1 MNDGLLRTAWLTG
14 LGATVAGPPLLW
26 LATAP
31 PEPMWSRLAVVSGF
45 FALTVLVCAAVLPS
59 RLRSLNRAFGIESV
73 MEVHRFFGVSAAVL
87 VLVHL
92 ACVLA
97 SDPRSIKLLVFLSA
111 PPRAQAATA
120 STVALI
126 LLILVVTLKAR
137 LRLSYES
144 WRWMHVGLA
153 AAVLVFAGLHTV
165 WLNHALKVPA
175 MSAAFLVLVAIV
187 VTVASYRW
195 LWRGLLDP
203 STEFVIREV
212 RAESPTISTVVL
224 APRGAEGSWRF
235 VPGQFAWLRMAQSPT
250 AEEHPFTISSS
261 ARDEYTS
268 FTVRHAGD
276 FTRTLTALPPGT
288 PVWVDGPHGAFS
300 GDIGRCS
307 GFVLIAGGVGITPMM
322 SMLRTAADRG
332 DRRPYRLVVVASRP
346 EDLLFREELGF
357 LRTSLDLVVTEVMRR
372 PTDDWEGHYGD
383 LGFGL
388 LSLVLGSTEQPESVD
403 FFLCGPPAMIH
414 DSLEVIDALDVDPGR
429 VHTELFDFV

>member
-14 LGATVAGPPLLW
+14 LGATVAVPPLLW

-73 MEVHRFFGVSAAVL
+73 MEVHRFLGVSAAVL

-92 ACVLA
+92 ACVVA
-97 SDPRSIKLLVFLSA
+97 NDPRAVTLLNFPSA
-111 PPRAQAATA
+111 PPRAQAATM
-120 STVALI
+120 STLALVVLVVVVAL
-126 LLILVVTLKAR
+126 KKR

-153 AAVLVFAGLHTV
+153 AAVLVFGALHVV
-165 WLNHALKVPA
+165 WLQHALMVPA
-175 MSAAFLVLVAIV
+175 MSGAFLVLVAIV
-187 VTVASYRW
+187 VAVASYRW

-203 STEFVIREV
+203 STEFVIKEV
-212 RAESPTISTVVL
+212 RSESPTISTVVL
-224 APRGAEGSWRF
+224 APRVSDGAWRF
-235 VPGQFAWLRMAQSPT
+235 VPGQFAWLRMGRSPA

-261 ARDEYTS
+261 ARDEYTT

-276 FTRTLTALPPGT
+276 FTRTLTALAPGT

-300 GDIGRCS
+300 GDIGRSS
-307 GFVLIAGGVGITPMM
+307 GFVLVAGGVGITPMM

-372 PTDDWEGHYGD
+372 PSDDWEGHHGD
-383 LGFGL
+383 LGYGL
-388 LSLVLGSTEQPESVD
+388 LSLVLASTERPESVD

-414 DSLEVIDALDVDPGR
+414 DALEVIDALDVDPGR

>member
-1 MNDGLLRTAWLTG
+1 
-14 LGATVAGPPLLW
+14 
-26 LATAP
+26 
-31 PEPMWSRLAVVSGF
+31 
-45 FALTVLVCAAVLPS
+45 
-59 RLRSLNRAFGIESV
+59 
-73 MEVHRFFGVSAAVL
+73 MEVHRFLGVSAAVL

-97 SDPRSIKLLVFLSA
+97 NDPRSINLLKVLSA

-120 STVALI
+120 ALAALVLLVGVVA
-126 LLILVVTLKAR
+126 LKAR

-153 AAVLVFAGLHTV
+153 AAVLVFSGLHTV

-195 LWRGLLDP
+195 LWRGILDP

-212 RAESPTISTVVL
+212 RSESPTISTVVL
-224 APRGAEGSWRF
+224 APRGDEGSWRF

-357 LRTSLDLVVTEVMRR
+357 LRSSLDLVVTEVMRR

-383 LGFGL
+383 LGLGL

>member
-1 MNDGLLRTAWLTG
+1 
-14 LGATVAGPPLLW
+14 
-26 LATAP
+26 
-31 PEPMWSRLAVVSGF
+31 MWSRLAVVSGF
-45 FALTVLVCAAVLPS
+45 FALTVLVCAAILPS

-73 MEVHRFFGVSAAVL
+73 MEVHRFLGVSAAVL

-92 ACVLA
+92 AAVVA
-97 SDPRSIKLLVFLSA
+97 NDPRSVALLNFPSA
-111 PPRAQAATA
+111 PPRAQAATM
-120 STVALI
+120 STLAAVVLVAVVAL
-126 LLILVVTLKAR
+126 KKR

-153 AAVLVFAGLHTV
+153 AAVLVFGALHVV

-175 MSAAFLVLVAIV
+175 MSAVFLVLVAIV
-187 VTVASYRW
+187 VAVASYRW

-203 STEFVIREV
+203 STEFVIMEV
-212 RAESPTISTVVL
+212 RSESPTISTVVL
-224 APRGAEGSWRF
+224 APRGSEGSWRF
-235 VPGQFAWLRMAQSPT
+235 VPGQFAWLRMGRSPA

-261 ARDEYTS
+261 ARDQYTM

-300 GDIGRCS
+300 GDIGECS
-307 GFVLIAGGVGITPMM
+307 GFVLVAGGVGITPMM

-332 DRRPYRLVVVASRP
+332 DQRPYRLVVVASRP

-357 LRTSLDLVVTEVMRR
+357 LRASLDLVVTEVMRR
-372 PTDDWEGHYGD
+372 PSDDWEGHYGG
-383 LGFGL
+383 LGHGL
-388 LSLVLGSTEQPESVD
+388 LSLVLNSTEQPESVD
-403 FFLCGPPAMIH
+403 FFLCGPPTMIH
-414 DSLEVIDALDVDPGR
+414 DALEVIDALDVDPSR

>member
-14 LGATVAGPPLLW
+14 LGAIVAGPPLLW

-31 PEPMWSRLAVVSGF
+31 REPMWSRLAVVSGF
-45 FALTVLVCAAVLPS
+45 FALTVLICAAVLPS

-73 MEVHRFFGVSAAVL
+73 MEVHRFCGVSATVL

-92 ACVLA
+92 ACVMIN
-97 SDPRSIKLLVFLSA
+97 DPRSVALLNFLSA
-111 PPRAQAATA
+111 PPRAQAAVA
-120 STVALI
+120 STVALV
-126 LLILVVTLKAR
+126 LLVGVVALKAR

-153 AAVLVFAGLHTV
+153 SAVLVFAALHV
-165 WLNHALKVPA
+165 LWLNHALLVPA

-195 LWRGLLDP
+195 VWRGLLDP
-203 STEFVIREV
+203 STEFVIHEIRP
-212 RAESPTISTVVL
+212 ESPTISTVVL
-224 APRGAEGSWRF
+224 APRGADAEWSF
-235 VPGQFAWLRMAQSPT
+235 VPGQFAWVRMGRSPA

-261 ARDEYTS
+261 SRDHYTT

-276 FTRTLTALPPGT
+276 FTETLTALPPGT

-300 GDIGRCS
+300 GDIGDCS
-307 GFVLIAGGVGITPMM
+307 GFVLLAGGVGITPMM

-332 DRRPYRLVVVASRP
+332 DRRPYRLVVVASRQ

-357 LRTSLDLVVTEVMRR
+357 LRGTLDLVVTEVMRR
-372 PTDDWEGHYGD
+372 PSDDWEGHYGN
-383 LGFGL
+383 LTYGL
-388 LSLVLGSTEQPESVD
+388 LSLVLGSTEKPESVD

-414 DSLEVIDALDVDPGR
+414 DALEVIEDLDVEPR
-429 VHTELFDFV
+429 RIHTELFDFV